1 MSTFQKKILSGME
14 KIEQIDI
21 LIAIKRGL
29 IELLPVILTGAFA
42 LILFSIPWKPYQEFI
57 TTWQGGIL
65 YTLFQGAYNVTF
77 KLLSIYMVISMSYQL
92 TILRGVK
99 SGSSRAAWIVVSLA
113 SFFVLAGAQG
123 TGVEPLGAR
132 GLFTAIVAVAIAVR
146 LFSFISRH
154 IYIKES
160 AMDAL
165 DVRME
170 RALKLVLPTIIVI
183 GVFVVV
189 NDLILDTFG
198 VDNVYQLI
206 KQGWSAL
213 FDCGCTDLGKGIL
226 FVFLSSI
233 FWAFGIHGS
242 DMLDSVV
249 DQVFVPVQ
257 AAHGAILSRPFL
269 DTFILMGGCGTS
281 ICLLLAIL
289 IAARRKSIRSMGRM
303 AILPAIFN
311 VNEILVY
318 GLPIIYNPYL
328 LVPFFLTPFV
338 CFFTTYISMVTGLV
352 PPPTHA
358 VAWTMPVF
366 ISGYLVTGSV
376 RGVILQL
383 INVAIGTGLYIPF
396 VRLHEKREVEGAIR
410 DYKRMVTI
418 LQQAESEGENV
429 TFTEDLTLVLTTK
442 ALIVDLKNA
451 IRKQELSLFY
461 QPQINAKGECVG
473 AEALL
478 RWEHNSVGYVY
489 PPLIMQLALE
499 GRCLEELE
507 KSIVRQVLTDAQ
519 KFQTMPELAGKKV
532 SFNITGHSIQNK
544 LFEQFLLEAAQEY
557 EIKKMDI
564 CLELTEQAAI
574 RMDDTLVNRFAA
586 LREAGYTLAVDD
598 FSMGSTSIKYLTG
611 SNFRIIK
618 LDGYLVRDIAENA
631 RCYEIISHILS
642 LSKSLD
648 AEIIAEYV
656 SERKVQEKLY
666 EAGCTIYQGWL
677 YAKPMPKE
685 EYIQFIEDRVRVQ
698 ERSTK

>member
-1 MSTFQKKILSGME
+1 LNTVPKNIISIME

-29 IELLPVILTGAFA
+29 VELLPVILTGAFA
-42 LILFSIPWKPYQEFI
+42 LILFSFPWKPYQEFI
-57 TTWQGGIL
+57 TSWQGGIL
-65 YTLFQGAYNVTF
+65 DTLFQGAYNVTF
-77 KLLSIYMVISMSYQL
+77 ELLSVYMTISMSYQL

-113 SFFVLAGAQG
+113 SFFVLAGVPG
-123 TGVEPLGAR
+123 NGIEPLGAR
-132 GLFTAIVAVAIAVR
+132 GLFTAIMAVAIAVR
-146 LFSFISRH
+146 LFSFISKH
-154 IYIKES
+154 IYIRET

-170 RALKLVLPTIIVI
+170 RAVKMVVPTIIVI
-183 GVFVVV
+183 SIFVIV
-189 NDLILDTFG
+189 NDLILKIFG
-198 VDNVYQLI
+198 VENVYQLI
-206 KQGWSAL
+206 KQGWSTL
-213 FDCGCTDLGKGIL
+213 FDCSCTDLGKSVL
-226 FVFLSSI
+226 FVFLTGL

-242 DMLDSVV
+242 DMLDTVV
-249 DQVFVPVQ
+249 DQVFIPVQ
-257 AAHGAILSRPFL
+257 GAHGAILSRPFL

-303 AILPAIFN
+303 AIIPAIFN
-311 VNEILVY
+311 VNEVLVY

-338 CFFTTYISMVTGLV
+338 CFFTTYASMVMGLV
-352 PPPTHA
+352 PAPTHA
-358 VAWTMPVF
+358 APWTMPVF

-376 RGVILQL
+376 RGTILQL
-383 INVAIGTGLYIPF
+383 VNVVIGTGLYIPF

-418 LQQAESEGENV
+418 LQQAESEGESV
-429 TFTEDLTLVLTTK
+429 TFSDNLSLVLTTK

-461 QPQINAKGECVG
+461 QPQINAKGECIG

-478 RWEHNSVGYVY
+478 RWEHNSVGFVY

-499 GRCLEELE
+499 GRCLEDLE
-507 KSIVRQVLTDAQ
+507 KSIVRQVLTDA
-519 KFQTMPELAGKKV
+519 KTFQTMPELAGKKV
-532 SFNITGHSIQNK
+532 SFNITGYSIQSK
-544 LFEQFLLEAAQEY
+544 AFEQFLLDAAKEY
-557 EIKKMDI
+557 DINKMDI

-574 RMDDTLVNRFAA
+574 RMDDTLVNRFAR

-611 SNFRIIK
+611 SNFKIIK

-642 LSKSLD
+642 LSKSLN

-685 EYIQFIEDRVRVQ
+685 EYLQFIEDRVRAQ
-698 ERSTK
+698 RR